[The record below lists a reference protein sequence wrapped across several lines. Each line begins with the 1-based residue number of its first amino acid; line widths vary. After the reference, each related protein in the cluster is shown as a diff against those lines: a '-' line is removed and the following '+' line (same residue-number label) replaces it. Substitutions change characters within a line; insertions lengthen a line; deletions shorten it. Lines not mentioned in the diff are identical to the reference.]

1 MTFRRRAAGLMVA
14 VIVLF
19 AVGWVGALDA
29 SAASKTVSPGAWLTK
44 VCASYAQM
52 EQAVDTAGNTGQ
64 LAYANADQ
72 SDAAAM
78 RTIFQ
83 MRFQQQLD
91 ATTKGLAAVKK
102 AGTPAVAN
110 GKQLQKTAT
119 STLTTF
125 QSDLQQ
131 ALQMVSA
138 LPAGDPT
145 ALQTAVDQLYSTA
158 YTSQSTPKGSA
169 LLQTLMAGNPK
180 LQDLVL
186 SGRGPVYKAAQT
198 CA

>member
-1 MTFRRRAAGLMVA
+1 MTRRRRTARLMVA
-14 VIVLF
+14 VTLLS

-64 LAYANADQ
+64 LAYANANQ
-72 SDAAAM
+72 SDATAM

-83 MRFQQQLD
+83 TRFQQQLD

-138 LPAGDPT
+138 LPADT
-145 ALQTAVDQLYSTA
+145 AALQTAVDQLYSTA
-158 YTSQSTPKGSA
+158 YTSQSTPKGST
-169 LLQTLMAGNPK
+169 LLQALMAANPK

-198 CA
+198 CT